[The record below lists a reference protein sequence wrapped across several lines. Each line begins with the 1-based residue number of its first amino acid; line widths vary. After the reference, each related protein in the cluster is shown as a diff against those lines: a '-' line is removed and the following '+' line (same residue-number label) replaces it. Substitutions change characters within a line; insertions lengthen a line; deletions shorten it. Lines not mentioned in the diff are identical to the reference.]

1 MAGMITALVVL
12 GVVDLCVIADAR
24 AKRKR
29 KIEDDLHRQVEEA
42 RAQRAP
48 QCPPRNS
55 RRYSRTSLVAAP
67 EFAMI
72 GLRTL
77 AAVGRPFW

>member
-42 RAQRAP
+42 RAQRATEQRRERWARGDVANP
-48 QCPPRNS
+48 GRN
-55 RRYSRTSLVAAP
+55 
-67 EFAMI
+67 
-72 GLRTL
+72 
-77 AAVGRPFW
+77 